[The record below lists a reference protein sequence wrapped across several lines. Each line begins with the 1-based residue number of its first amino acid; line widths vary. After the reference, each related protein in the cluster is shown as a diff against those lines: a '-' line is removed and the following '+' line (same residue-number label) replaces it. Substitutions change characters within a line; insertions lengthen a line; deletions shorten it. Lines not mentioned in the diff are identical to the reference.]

1 MTTKTYEKISSPPYE
16 FITFNKAKEMN
27 KQGIAAFVIRGAGHD
42 EIRDRWIQGINDQL
56 VKEEKIF
63 AKPVTEIY
71 LLPVQPSC
79 FTVGIGE
86 LATVQRVDIVMV
98 YGQEQEPN
106 MGRMAIW
113 RLKWAGDIAW
123 LEDYVVNDAVHYS

>member
-71 LLPVQPSC
+71 LLPVQP
-79 FTVGIGE
+79 
-86 LATVQRVDIVMV
+86 
-98 YGQEQEPN
+98 
-106 MGRMAIW
+106 
-113 RLKWAGDIAW
+113 
-123 LEDYVVNDAVHYS
+123 